1 MCIQLCVSYIQIS
14 SDYYWFCWIFQ
25 TNSRYILTKSCI
37 KLFSVIASL
46 QLFAYGWDIDINQ
59 DKRLKLQSEDSSF
72 LAMFSLLHILCST
85 FWRIFWKYSDSRV
98 TWRVFGKIPIT
109 VISRYGDVGRGI
121 KVFFVG
127 FCLSDTDDIWFIIVN
142 IGIKHLFGDDW
153 SDSIDIPVTN
163 NELWRSCSFTVSP
176 AMCACFYL

>member
-1 MCIQLCVSYIQIS
+1 
-14 SDYYWFCWIFQ
+14 
-25 TNSRYILTKSCI
+25 
-37 KLFSVIASL
+37 
-46 QLFAYGWDIDINQ
+46 
-59 DKRLKLQSEDSSF
+59 
-72 LAMFSLLHILCST
+72 
-85 FWRIFWKYSDSRV
+85 
-98 TWRVFGKIPIT
+98 
-109 VISRYGDVGRGI
+109 VGRGI